1 MYNRMIKDIKKYLN
15 NKYFT
20 SLLFSTISIV
30 INSCTD
36 QIIFKREIKNCAKT
50 NKPGL
55 LTIDNWRHN
64 FYYMYEQVNVDSMI
78 VSTDSLFIM
87 LRYQQHYS
95 TFSIFVC
102 AKEWKYSLSAS
113 DGKLPL
119 KKDYKDNYYNNRLLI
134 TMSNRKDSINL
145 IMYEKKIAKS
155 DSRNSILMLCTIDS
169 KGKLKREII
178 CN

>member
-1 MYNRMIKDIKKYLN
+1 MINDIKKYLN
-15 NKYFT
+15 IKYFT
-20 SLLFSTISIV
+20 LLLFSNILII
-30 INSCTD
+30 INSCSD
-36 QIIFKREIKNCAKT
+36 QMIFNREIKNCVKT

-55 LTIDNWRHN
+55 LAIDNWRHN
-64 FYYMYEQVNVDSMI
+64 FYYMYDQVNVDSMI

-95 TFSIFVC
+95 TFSIFIY

-119 KKDYKDNYYNNRLLI
+119 EKDYQDNYYNNRLLI
-134 TMSNRKDSINL
+134 TMLNRKDSINL
-145 IMYEKKIAKS
+145 NVYDKKIAKS
-155 DSRNSILMLCTIDS
+155 DSRSTILLLCTIDS
-169 KGKLKREII
+169 EGKLKREII

>member
-1 MYNRMIKDIKKYLN
+1 MKKYLN

-20 SLLFSTISIV
+20 ALLFSTILIV
-30 INSCTD
+30 IISCSD
-36 QIIFKREIKNCAKT
+36 QMIFKREIKNCAKT

-55 LTIDNWRHN
+55 LTIDNWQHN
-64 FYYMYEQVNVDSMI
+64 FYYMYEQVNVDSLI

-119 KKDYKDNYYNNRLLI
+119 EKDYKDNYYNNRLLI
-134 TMSNRKDSINL
+134 TMLNRKDSINL
-145 IMYEKKIAKS
+145 NANEKKYAKR
-155 DSRNSILMLCTIDS
+155 DSRSTILLLCTIDL